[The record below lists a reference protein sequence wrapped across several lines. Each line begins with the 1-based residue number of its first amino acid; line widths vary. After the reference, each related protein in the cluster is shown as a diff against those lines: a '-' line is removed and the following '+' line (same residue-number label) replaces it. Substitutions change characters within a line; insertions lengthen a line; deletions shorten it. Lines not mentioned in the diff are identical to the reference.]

1 MNHRS
6 NTSGGRIIG
15 LASKDQKNR
24 KNEEDVDDDE
34 GEGGGGGAKKK
45 VLQYIF
51 IET

>member
-6 NTSGGRIIG
+6 NRIIG

-34 GEGGGGGAKKK
+34 GEGEGGSKNK

-51 IET
+51 IDT